1 MSRSSTSGCRRAEG
15 FRVAE
20 KPRHLLPRTRVLA
33 HSAVDDRASVVR
45 MLEGGAVG
53 YLVKGIVS
61 AEILGAIVRAALGVR
76 FGQGYFIRRPEPLSD

>member
-1 MSRSSTSGCRRAEG
+1 
-15 FRVAE
+15 
-20 KPRHLLPRTRVLA
+20 
-33 HSAVDDRASVVR
+33 

-53 YLVKGIVS
+53 YLVKGIAS